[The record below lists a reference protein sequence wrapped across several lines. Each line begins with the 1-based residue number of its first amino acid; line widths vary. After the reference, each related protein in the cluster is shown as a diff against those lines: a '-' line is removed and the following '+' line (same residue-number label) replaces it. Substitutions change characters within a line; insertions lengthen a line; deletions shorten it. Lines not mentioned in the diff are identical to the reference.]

1 MGAAVWWRRIMGR
14 EVRQE
19 LPPPQEVVLP
29 GAGQTRVAQ
38 SVDCLGASCPRPQLL
53 AMKVMSRMAEGEVVE
68 LRCDSA
74 AAVEGFPA
82 LAHTLLST
90 HLATVRD
97 GHAWRVYLRKGL

>member
-1 MGAAVWWRRIMGR
+1 MSGSRWWRRITGR
-14 EVRQE
+14 EPAPAVVPDR
-19 LPPPQEVVLP
+19 EVVLP
-29 GAGQTRVAQ
+29 GAGPTRIAQ
-38 SVDCLGASCPRPQLL
+38 SVDCLGAMCPRPQLL

>member
-1 MGAAVWWRRIMGR
+1 MSAAVWWRRIVGR
-14 EVRQE
+14 EVRPQ
-19 LPPPQEVVLP
+19 LPPPQEVDLP
-29 GAGQTRVAQ
+29 GAGRTRIAL

-53 AMKVMSRMAEGEVVE
+53 AMKVMGRMADGEVME

-82 LAHTLLST
+82 LAHTLLAT

-97 GHAWRVYLRKGL
+97 GHAWRVYLQKGL